1 MKHWPFVLATSILSA
16 CASDP
21 GPNTPSGNLEI
32 TVPNTRP
39 DCVRSEAVKAIQSHG
54 FKIES
59 TANGRII
66 AGHIRPE
73 DGSEERITV
82 LFLPLYDTN
91 ALKIVVYPDLVKRPG
106 TDFESYNT
114 IRPTQFGQNQL
125 NMAKE
130 KIQAICSHR

>member
-1 MKHWPFVLATSILSA
+1 MKHWPIILAASILSA
-16 CASDP
+16 CTSDP
-21 GPNTPSGNLEI
+21 SPNTPSGNLEI

-54 FKIES
+54 FKIDS

-66 AGHIRPE
+66 AGYIRPE
-73 DGSEERITV
+73 DGFEERITV
-82 LFLPLYDTN
+82 LFLPQYDTN
-91 ALKIVVYPDLVKRPG
+91 TLKIVVYPDLVKHPG
-106 TDFESYNT
+106 TDFESYKT

-130 KIQAICSHR
+130 KIQTNCSHR

>member
-1 MKHWPFVLATSILSA
+1 MKHRPIVIAAVILGA

-21 GPNTPSGNLEI
+21 RPNTPSGNLEI

-39 DCVRSEAVKAIQSHG
+39 DCVRAEAVKAIQSHG

-59 TANGRII
+59 TANGQIV
-66 AGHIRPE
+66 AGYIRPE

-82 LFLPLYDTN
+82 LVLPHYDTKR
-91 ALKIVVYPDLVKRPG
+91 LKIVVYPDLVKHPG
-106 TDFESYNT
+106 TDFESYTT

-130 KIQAICSHR
+130 KIQTHCSHR